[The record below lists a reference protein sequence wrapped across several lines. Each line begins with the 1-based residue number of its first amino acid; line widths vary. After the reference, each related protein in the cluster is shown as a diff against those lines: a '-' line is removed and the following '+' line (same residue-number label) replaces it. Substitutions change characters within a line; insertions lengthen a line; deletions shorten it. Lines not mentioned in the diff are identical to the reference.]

1 MTESV
6 RQPSTGVA
14 TIESIDH
21 EGIGVAHVDG
31 KVTFIEGGI
40 TGERVAFARRRSRG
54 HFDLATVTEVLA
66 ESSQRVRPRCAYFG
80 TCGGCAM
87 QHVEPAAQVAAKQR
101 VLEDNLQRIGKVAPE
116 SILPPI
122 HGPSWGYRHRAR
134 IGVHYVAKKGGVL
147 VGFHERKSSF
157 VADVRS
163 CEVLP
168 PAVSRLI
175 VPLREM
181 FTTMALRERLPQVEL
196 AVGEAV
202 TILVLRHLEPVGE
215 EDRAKLRAFAD
226 RHGIQWWLQPKGP
239 DTAHPFY
246 PEDAPALDY
255 RLPEFGLSIGF
266 RPTEFTQVNMAVN
279 RLLVKRAV
287 DLLDPQPGERVGDLF
302 CGLGNFTLAIASR
315 GAQVVGMEGA
325 ATLTARGEENARAN
339 GLQDLASFVTYDLYT
354 DAPGALVRLGKVD
367 RLLIDPP
374 RDGAME
380 ICKALPESGALNRIV
395 YVSCSPATLSR
406 DAGVL
411 VNVKGYRLLAA
422 GVVNMFPHTGHVE
435 SIAVFGRGE

>member
-1 MTESV
+1 MSEAP
-6 RQPSTGVA
+6 RQASTGVA

-21 EGIGVAHVDG
+21 EGVGVAHVDG

-54 HFDLATVTEVLA
+54 NFDLGTVTEVLA

-87 QHVEPAAQVAAKQR
+87 QHIDAGAQVAAKQR
-101 VLEDNLQRIGKVAPE
+101 VLEDNLERIGRVKPE
-116 SILPPI
+116 SVLPPI
-122 HGPSWGYRHRAR
+122 HGPSWGYRQRAR

-163 CEVLP
+163 CEVLT

-181 FTTMALRERLPQVEL
+181 FTTLDLRERMPQVEL
-196 AVGEAV
+196 AVGESV
-202 TILVLRHLEPVGE
+202 TVLVLRHLDPVGE
-215 EDRAKLRAFAD
+215 DDKAKLRAFAD
-226 RHGIQWWLQPKGP
+226 RHGIQWWFQPKGP
-239 DTAHPFY
+239 DTAHPFH
-246 PEDAPALDY
+246 PENAPALDY
-255 RLPEFGLSIGF
+255 RLPEFGLRLAF
-266 RPTEFTQVNMAVN
+266 RPTEFTQVNAAVN
-279 RLLVKRAV
+279 RALVRRAV
-287 DLLDPQPGERVGDLF
+287 DLLDPRPGERVGDLF

-315 GAQVVGMEGA
+315 GASVVGMEA
-325 ATLTARGEENARAN
+325 SATLIGRGAENARAN
-339 GLQDLASFVTYDLYT
+339 GLDALASFTAHDLYA
-354 DAPGALVRLGKVD
+354 DAPGALARLGPVE

-380 ICKALPESGALNRIV
+380 ICKALPEAGAPSRIV
-395 YVSCSPATLSR
+395 YVSCSPSTLAR

-435 SIAVFGRGE
+435 SIAVFCR

>member
-1 MTESV
+1 MTEPA
-6 RQPSTGVA
+6 RQTSAGVA

-101 VLEDNLQRIGKVAPE
+101 VLEDNLQRIGKVVPE

-134 IGVHYVAKKGGVL
+134 LSVHYVAKKGGVL

-168 PAVSRLI
+168 PAVSKLI

-196 AVGEAV
+196 AVGDAV

-215 EDRAKLRAFAD
+215 EDRAKLRTFAD
-226 RHGIQWWLQPKGP
+226 RHGIQWWFQPKGP

-255 RLPEFGLSIGF
+255 RLPEFGITVGF
-266 RPTEFTQVNMAVN
+266 RPTEFTQVNTAVN

-287 DLLDPQPGERVGDLF
+287 DLLDPRPGERVGDLF

-315 GAQVVGMEGA
+315 GASVVGMEGA
-325 ATLTARGEENARAN
+325 ASLTARGEENARAN
-339 GLQDLASFVTYDLYT
+339 GLGDLASFVTYDLYT
-354 DAPGALVRLGKVD
+354 DASGALARLGTVD
-367 RLLIDPP
+367 KLLIDPP
-374 RDGAME
+374 RDGAIE
-380 ICKALPESGALNRIV
+380 ICKALPDEGAPSRIV

-435 SIAVFGRGE
+435 SIAVFSR